1 MKADLALIHAPGY
14 YDFRKKKT
22 HWGPISDVVPSYQI
36 FDMIPYGF
44 LTLTS
49 YLMKQGFKV
58 RIVNLAAKMVM
69 SDRFDAEKE
78 IRKLEADAYG
88 IDLHWLPT
96 AQGALE
102 VARLVKKHHPE
113 SPVILGGLSS
123 TYFAR
128 EIIES
133 YPFVDYVLM
142 GDTTEEPLRMLL
154 ERIGKDVGE
163 VPNLAYRDRGFKMN
177 PMTYVPDSLDEF
189 TVDYG
194 LIIKSALRGGIS
206 LSLPFANFFREPIGC
221 VISLKGCAFN
231 CITCGGSSFAYRCSF
246 GRKRLARKSTKAVF
260 EEFKSLT
267 SYFRIPIFF
276 IGDPRLFE
284 DFHEL
289 SRLIREEKV
298 DNELIFEFFAP
309 PPRELLEE
317 VKRAGGSL
325 IQLSPES
332 PDEYVRRALG
342 RPYGNHELMK
352 FVEEALDIGFR
363 RLDLYFML
371 GLPEQTPDMALDVAK
386 FLEGIYLNHPD
397 SKERLTA
404 FQAPLAPFVDPGS
417 LAFEHPELYGY
428 RLRFRTLE
436 EHRRAL
442 EAKSWIDVLNYET
455 LWMSRRELARA
466 TYSGA
471 LGLAEVKARHGVMDE
486 EEAKSLMERMKLAL
500 DVLEGRAKEEEL
512 YGMSS
517 EIASK
522 RELYPTVSVFKIFRR
537 LPIKALIHLP

>member
-14 YDFRKKKT
+14 YDFRKKKA
-22 HWGPISDVVPSYQI
+22 HWGPISDVVPSYQV

-44 LTLTS
+44 LTMTS
-49 YLMKQGFKV
+49 YLMKHGFKV

-69 SDRFDAEKE
+69 SDRFDVEKE

-88 IDLHWLPT
+88 IDLHWLPS
-96 AQGALE
+96 AHGALE
-102 VARLVKKHHPE
+102 VARLVKEHHPE

-142 GDTTEEPLRMLL
+142 GDTTEEPLRILL
-154 ERIGKDVGE
+154 ERIGDGVEG
-163 VPNLAYRDRGFKMN
+163 VPNLAYRDRGFKVN
-177 PMTYVPDSLDEF
+177 PMTYIPDSLDEF
-189 TVDYG
+189 IVDYG

-206 LSLPFANFFREPIGC
+206 LSLPFADFFKEPIGC
-221 VISLKGCAFN
+221 VISFKGCAFD
-231 CITCGGSSFAYRCSF
+231 CITCGGSSYAYGCYLK
-246 GRKRLARKSTKAVF
+246 RKRLARKSTKAIF

-267 SYFRIPIFF
+267 SYFRIPVFF
-276 IGDPRLFE
+276 IGDPRLY
-284 DFHEL
+284 DGFHEL
-289 SRLIREEKV
+289 SRMIREEKV
-298 DNELIFEFFAP
+298 DNELLFEFFSP
-309 PPRELLEE
+309 PPRELMED
-317 VKRAGGSL
+317 VKRAGGTI

-332 PDEYVRRALG
+332 PNEHVRRAFG
-342 RPYGNHELMK
+342 RPYGNQELMK
-352 FVEEALDIGFR
+352 FVEEALDMGFR

-371 GLPEQTPDMALDVAK
+371 GLPRQTPDMALDVAK

-404 FQAPLAPFVDPGS
+404 FQAPLSPFVDPGS
-417 LAFEHPELYGY
+417 LVFEHPELYGY

-442 EAKSWIDVLNYET
+442 EAKSWIDMLNYET
-455 LWMSRRELARA
+455 AWMGRRELARA

-471 LGLAEVKARHGVMDE
+471 LGLAEVKARHGVME
-486 EEAKSLMERMKLAL
+486 EKEAKSLMERMRLAL
-500 DVLEGRAKEEEL
+500 EVLEGRAREEEL
-512 YGMSS
+512 YDLSS

-522 RELYPTVSVFKIFRR
+522 RELYPRISVFKLFRR
-537 LPIKALIHLP
+537 LPIKALI